1 MGFFDRIRGKSG
13 GRDPKQDDARSCERC
28 KNHTSCKRYTMGSE
42 GTCEN
47 YNEAD

>member
-1 MGFFDRIRGKSG
+1 MGFFDRFKSG
-13 GRDPKQDDARSCERC
+13 GQGPKKDDDARTCERC
-28 KNHTSCKRYTMGSE
+28 KNHTSCKRHTMGSE